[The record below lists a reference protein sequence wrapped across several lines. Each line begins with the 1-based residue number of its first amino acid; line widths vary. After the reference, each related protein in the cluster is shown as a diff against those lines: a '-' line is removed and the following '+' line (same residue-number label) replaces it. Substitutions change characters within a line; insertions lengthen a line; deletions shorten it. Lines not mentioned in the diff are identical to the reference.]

1 MNNKLTKN
9 YFYNL
14 IYQVVMIIG
23 PVITVPFLAR
33 SLGASGVGEYSYCY
47 SLTGYFVL
55 AATLGCDVY
64 GRREISYVKEDIL
77 ERSKRFW
84 SIQIIKIVSTI
95 FVFFVYLLFSF
106 NSKNSTMLLILG
118 IHLLNVPLNIGWFFQ
133 GTEQFKMITRR
144 GLFLK
149 IIELIFVLLFIH
161 KPGDL
166 LLYTL
171 GSSLIAFITF
181 FVLWIDLKKYL
192 TKVEIRD
199 LNIKNDLKN
208 CFVFFLPS
216 IATSIYTMLDK
227 TMLGIMTESFIEN
240 GYYEQSLKINIIFL
254 RVVLSLGTVLMPAIA
269 YAFKQGNM
277 EVVFKNIKK
286 SIKYVYF
293 IALPIAFGLCAI
305 SDIFVP
311 WFFGAGFGEVSVLL
325 KISGF
330 ILIFQGISDVLGV
343 QYLVTTGKQN
353 LYIISL
359 FIGAFFNFACNL
371 YLIPRF
377 QSIGAIVASL
387 LSESII
393 AGIQMYF
400 VRNEFKFVKLLKLS
414 KNYLIA
420 SVIMFIMINY
430 FIKFLNASI
439 IDNILVAGVGGA
451 IYIIILLILKDSFAI
466 SIINPVKKKLL
477 NRR

>member
-14 IYQVVMIIG
+14 IYQVLMIIG
-23 PVITVPFLAR
+23 PVITVPFLSR

-55 AATLGCDVY
+55 VATLGCDVY

-84 SIQIIKIVSTI
+84 SIQTIKIISTI
-95 FVFFVYLLFSF
+95 LVFGIYLLFSL
-106 NSKNSTMLLILG
+106 NNKNSIMLLILG

-133 GTEQFKMITRR
+133 GAEQFKKITTR

-149 IIELIFVLLFIH
+149 IVDLLFVLFFIH
-161 KPGDL
+161 KPDDL
-166 LLYTL
+166 LLYTF

-192 TKVEIRD
+192 TKVDIRD
-199 LNIKNDLKN
+199 LNIKIDLQN

-227 TMLGIMTESFIEN
+227 TMLGVMTEGFSEN
-240 GYYEQSLKINIIFL
+240 GYYEQSLKINVIFL

-269 YAFKQGNM
+269 YAFKQNNM
-277 EVVFKNIKK
+277 KVVFTNIKK

-293 IALPIAFGLCAI
+293 VALPIAFGLCAI

-311 WFFGAGFGEVSVLL
+311 WFFGAGFEKVSVLL

-330 ILIFQGISDVLGV
+330 ILIFQGIDDVLGV
-343 QYLVTTGKQN
+343 QYLVTTGKQK

-359 FIGAFFNFACNL
+359 FMGALFNFVCNL

-377 QSIGAIVASL
+377 QSIGAMSASL
-387 LSESII
+387 LSECII
-393 AGIQMYF
+393 VGMQMYF
-400 VRNEFKFVKLLKLS
+400 VRNEFQFIKLLKPA

-420 SVIMFIMINY
+420 SVIMFIIINY
-430 FIKFLNASI
+430 LIKFVNASI
-439 IDNILVAGVGGA
+439 IDNILVGGVGGT
-451 IYIIILLILKDSFAI
+451 IYIVILLLLKDSFVM
-466 SIINPVKKKLL
+466 SILNPLKNKLL
-477 NRR
+477 KK